1 MISKT
6 RSGFE
11 GEIGLTE
18 TRILEGEL
26 DRAAV
31 HARRFAIICTTQPRD
46 STVELTVDCG
56 GALWVSV
63 PLVEEHRVSFA
74 TSVNELNDGDEST
87 RIEMLMCA

>member
-18 TRILEGEL
+18 TSILEGEL
-26 DRAAV
+26 NRAAV
-31 HARRFAIICTTQPRD
+31 HARRFAVICTTQPRD

-63 PLVEEHRVSFA
+63 SLVKKHRVSFA
-74 TSVNELNDGDEST
+74 TSVNELDGDEST
-87 RIEMLMCA
+87 RIEMSMCA